1 MAELF
6 VERQVAAAADR
17 TFSVLCDIEGAPAY
31 QPAIVRVEM
40 LTPGP
45 FGVGTRWRETRKA
58 MGSQATVELVVTA
71 FEPGQMYRVEA
82 MMGRTRYITDVR
94 VKVLDAAT
102 CAASFAVRAEAPTLL
117 GRLAA
122 RLMMPA
128 MKRAMRDD
136 LATVAKAAERK

>member
-6 VERQVAAAADR
+6 VERTVAASAER
-17 TFSVLCDIEGAPAY
+17 TFAVLSDIEGAPAH

-58 MGSQATVELVVTA
+58 MGTQATVELSVTA
-71 FEPGQMYRVEA
+71 FEPGVMYRVEA

-94 VKVLDAAT
+94 VTPTGPGT
-102 CAASFAVRAEAPTLL
+102 CVASFRVRAEAATLL
-117 GRLAA
+117 GRIAA

-128 MKRAMRDD
+128 MRRAMRDD
-136 LATVAKAAERK
+136 LATVTRAVEGG